1 MRFINHAV
9 NHVEKIFPEIYANRS
24 KKGSYH
30 FCLAYE
36 RNKLIAVGVNVPE
49 RTDARALRLA
59 KRLNLQDKVQ
69 YPYLHAEE
77 SLIARLI
84 SLNKLANSLNIVV
97 LRLNKFGKFGQSK
110 PCPSCQTVL
119 KAYGLSKIY
128 WSDSDGKII
137 EGLNNEVEVCGQSL
151 RI

>member
-1 MRFINHAV
+1 MRFVDKAV
-9 NHVEKIFPEIYANRS
+9 CHVRKIFPEIYASRT

-30 FCLAYE
+30 FAIAYE
-36 RNKLIAVGVNVPE
+36 RSKMIAVGVNVPE

-59 KRLNLQDKVQ
+59 KRLNLPDKVQ

-77 SLIARLI
+77 SLVARLI

-97 LRLNKFGKFGQSK
+97 LRLNKFGEFGQSK
-110 PCPSCQTVL
+110 PCLNCQTVL
-119 KAYGLSKIY
+119 RAYGLTRIY
-128 WSDSDGKII
+128 WSDSDGQII